1 MASSVARRPA
11 CALCLQ
17 SSDEPLVVDGSTAF
31 CPTCLAAIGRFATSG
46 SSRTRFW
53 PALEGVTHDE
63 PPDLDS
69 PGFQEVVDELVEHD
83 PEMFGELPRILQM
96 RPQLPPAD
104 AETHLDLSVAYREMG
119 LPGLALREAAAA
131 LQSVS
136 QLPRR
141 RALTALRFL
150 LDRRQLQFPVDE
162 LLIVVRE
169 TIAVS

>member
-1 MASSVARRPA
+1 M
-11 CALCLQ
+11 
-17 SSDEPLVVDGSTAF
+17 
-31 CPTCLAAIGRFATSG
+31 
-46 SSRTRFW
+46 
-53 PALEGVTHDE
+53 
-63 PPDLDS
+63 
-69 PGFQEVVDELVEHD
+69 VDELVEHD

-104 AETHLDLSVAYREMG
+104 AETHLDLSVAYRKMG

-136 QLPRR
+136 QLSRR

-169 TIAVS
+169 TLAVS

>member
-1 MASSVARRPA
+1 MASSVARRSA

-31 CPTCLAAIGRFATSG
+31 CPTCVAAIGRFATS
-46 SSRTRFW
+46 
-53 PALEGVTHDE
+53 
-63 PPDLDS
+63 DLDS
-69 PGFQEVVDELVEHD
+69 PGFQEVVDELVEHA

-96 RPQLPPAD
+96 QPQLPPLD

-162 LLIVVRE
+162 LLMVVRE
-169 TIAVS
+169 TTAVS